1 MEKRKDRKERGK
13 WREER
18 LVRGVDLLRHELW
31 RAEHVGALA
40 GKHVRPRGRV
50 VVLCV
55 LTVNA
60 VRFCAVLCRLCGFVC
75 LCVCADLCVC
85 TRGPGEGGCLCVL

>member
-60 VRFCAVLCRLCGFVC
+60 VRFCAVLCRLCGCAVVRFCMFVC
-75 LCVCADLCVC
+75 LC
-85 TRGPGEGGCLCVL
+85 GPVRLHPGAR